1 MKWLLKISYSWGDEE
16 PYQEFNSFE
25 EAWDTAKKDACNE
38 AEIASIEAN
47 DEKCEIGLTFE
58 KEEDRGRIRLHYTYD
73 NSYCYYDVLPQEVTD
88 TDCIRQPEK
97 ADTIKI
103 SMDGGYLAIDKS
115 QDSDYP
121 GVDIE
126 FVPDNEKELL
136 YTRPR
141 IVIEKPK
148 GEKLHCLIWND
159 KSSEDYSD
167 KIVFEN

>member
-1 MKWLLKISYSWGDEE
+1 M
-16 PYQEFNSFE
+16 
-25 EAWDTAKKDACNE
+25 
-38 AEIASIEAN
+38 
-47 DEKCEIGLTFE
+47 
-58 KEEDRGRIRLHYTYD
+58 
-73 NSYCYYDVLPQEVTD
+73 LPQEVTD

>member
-16 PYQEFNSFE
+16 PYQEFNSFK

-47 DEKCEIGLTFE
+47 DETCEIGITFE
-58 KEEDRGRIRLHYTYD
+58 KEEDRGRISLHYTYD
-73 NSYCYYDVLPQEVTD
+73 NSYCYYDVLPQEVT
-88 TDCIRQPEK
+88 
-97 ADTIKI
+97 DTIKI

-126 FVPDNEKELL
+126 Q
-136 YTRPR
+136 
-141 IVIEKPK
+141 
-148 GEKLHCLIWND
+148 
-159 KSSEDYSD
+159 
-167 KIVFEN
+167 